1 MQKRIA
7 IYGDS
12 WACGE
17 WSGDAVKTKTH
28 ENNYTN
34 YMAKYLS
41 DKGHDVST
49 FGLPGGSNFSSYRR
63 IIAPITSINNFDI
76 GIVIVTEPFRDF
88 PDCVKYNKNKNDRTK
103 KSQFSSSSTGNTNY
117 KRTSNARIKEL
128 IANNQCQ
135 NQIEFL
141 NTGSASGIK
150 GDQSVLYLDPNIPYY
165 EKI

>member
-1 MQKRIA
+1 M
-7 IYGDS
+7 S
-12 WACGE
+12 
-17 WSGDAVKTKTH
+17 
-28 ENNYTN
+28 
-34 YMAKYLS
+34 
-41 DKGHDVST
+41 
-49 FGLPGGSNFSSYRR
+49 
-63 IIAPITSINNFDI
+63 TSILSVIDEYNNVVIDPNVADDPIAQALQPLRVLKTTTNSNLTPTTVGRDI
-76 GIVIVTEPFRDF
+76 GRAISFNNVTYHDYKMRRKAEIL
-88 PDCVKYNKNKNDRTK
+88 KYNKNKNDRTK

>member
-1 MQKRIA
+1 MSTSILSV
-7 IYGDS
+7 ID
-12 WACGE
+12 
-17 WSGDAVKTKTH
+17 
-28 ENNYTN
+28 ENNNVVIDPNVADDPIAQALQPLRVLKTTTN
-34 YMAKYLS
+34 
-41 DKGHDVST
+41 
-49 FGLPGGSNFSSYRR
+49 SNLTPTTVGR
-63 IIAPITSINNFDI
+63 DI
-76 GIVIVTEPFRDF
+76 GRAISFNNVTYHDYKMRRKAEIL
-88 PDCVKYNKNKNDRTK
+88 KYNKNKNDRTK

>member
-1 MQKRIA
+1 MSTSILSV
-7 IYGDS
+7 ID
-12 WACGE
+12 
-17 WSGDAVKTKTH
+17 
-28 ENNYTN
+28 ENNNVVIDPNVADDPIAQALQPLRILKTTTN
-34 YMAKYLS
+34 
-41 DKGHDVST
+41 
-49 FGLPGGSNFSSYRR
+49 SNLTPTTVGR
-63 IIAPITSINNFDI
+63 DI
-76 GIVIVTEPFRDF
+76 GRAISFNNVTYHDYQMRRKAEIL
-88 PDCVKYNKNKNDRTK
+88 KYNKNKNDRTK